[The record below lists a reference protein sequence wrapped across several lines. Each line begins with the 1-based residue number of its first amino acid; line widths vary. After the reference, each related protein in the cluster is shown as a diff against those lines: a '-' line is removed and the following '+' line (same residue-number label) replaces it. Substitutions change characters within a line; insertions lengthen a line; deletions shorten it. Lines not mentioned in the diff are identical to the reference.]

1 MNDSHTSVT
10 KSQLPGVWNAGRDCP
25 ELISIHFKGQEF
37 LIRSRERR
45 GGSRGGGEEAL
56 WGCHPQS
63 QEQADGLQRER
74 PPGCPCSVKVPLPLP
89 MDVTFPRYHRS
100 TTKLTIIYLLNP
112 KRPHIARTAIRKM
125 CKNKTPTRILLIL
138 PTFSLRQFT

>member
-45 GGSRGGGEEAL
+45 GGAEVVVRRPSEVVTHSHKSKQTAYREKGR
-56 WGCHPQS
+56 
-63 QEQADGLQRER
+63 QAA
-74 PPGCPCSVKVPLPLP
+74 PAV
-89 MDVTFPRYHRS
+89 
-100 TTKLTIIYLLNP
+100 
-112 KRPHIARTAIRKM
+112 
-125 CKNKTPTRILLIL
+125 
-138 PTFSLRQFT
+138 